1 ALRLWRGPAYADFA
15 GAAFARD
22 EAARLEERRLDAAEC
37 LAEARIELGDA
48 DGALPDL
55 RELVGAHPLRERLH
69 ALYMR
74 ALYRAG
80 RQGEALDAFHGL
92 RTRLRDELGVDPSA
106 QVGEV
111 HTAILRREA
120 AEPPRSGP
128 PERPR
133 SNLPAPP
140 TPLIGREAESEHL
153 CRELR
158 APDGGRLL
166 TVTGPGGVGKTR
178 LAVAAV
184 RSLRADFPDGTW
196 LVELAGVDRR
206 SSAADIA
213 ERVVT
218 VLGLCEGAAG
228 AEAADLV
235 GWLCGALAGRRL
247 ILLLDNCEHVVA
259 QVAEVAGALLATAP
273 EVRTVVTGQEALD
286 VPGEAV

>member
-1 ALRLWRGPAYADFA
+1 
-15 GAAFARD
+15 
-22 EAARLEERRLDAAEC
+22 
-37 LAEARIELGDA
+37 
-48 DGALPDL
+48 
-55 RELVGAHPLRERLH
+55 
-69 ALYMR
+69 M
-74 ALYRAG
+74 
-80 RQGEALDAFHGL
+80 
-92 RTRLRDELGVDPSA
+92 
-106 QVGEV
+106 
-111 HTAILRREA
+111 
-120 AEPPRSGP
+120 
-128 PERPR
+128 
-133 SNLPAPP
+133 
-140 TPLIGREAESEHL
+140 
-153 CRELR
+153 
-158 APDGGRLL
+158 
-166 TVTGPGGVGKTR
+166 TGPGGVGKTR

-259 QVAEVAGALLATAP
+259 QVAEVAGALLAAAP

-286 VPGEAV
+286 VPGEAVLPLPPLALPPPPPAPAWSRSRPPARCGSSPSGPGPPPRGSC